1 MPKSPPLI
9 TTVDEFEDMTMSG
22 VDRSDVPVP
31 TVMARAPWRTLT
43 RSALITAAF
52 IIPALVVRVAG
63 LHPNPVAAL
72 LVYGAAVVAA
82 SFLLAWAA
90 EAAQIDVSGGLAI
103 AVLALIAVLPEY
115 AVDLYYAYVSGRVP
129 EYTQYAAANMTG
141 SNRLLM
147 GLGWPVVVLV
157 GIVVARKLGAGKL
170 SKSAGL
176 APGLSLEPANR
187 VELGFL
193 LIAGMVA
200 FLIPATGHIHLLL
213 GLALLAWFGFYLYK
227 LSHGDVEEP
236 DLVGTAAALG
246 RLPDRGRRIAVI
258 GLFAM
263 SCAVILLCA
272 APFAD
277 NLVAAG
283 TELGIDRFL
292 LVQWL
297 APLASEA
304 PEFIVATIFASRGKG
319 TAAIA
324 TLISSKVNQWTLLIG
339 SLPVAHLLGG
349 GGFSLALDARQ
360 TEEVLLT
367 ATQTL
372 MGVALI
378 LALRFHRASAW
389 ALLVLFIAQFPI
401 ASTQGRL
408 LLCGIYTAVAIG
420 GLIINRRHLAAT
432 VRAPF
437 MGRAV
442 RHGGHPHEPSEFA
455 D

>member
-1 MPKSPPLI
+1 
-9 TTVDEFEDMTMSG
+9 MTMLAT
-22 VDRSDVPVP
+22 DRPLASVP
-31 TVMARAPWRTLT
+31 TTSRSPRRTLS
-43 RSALITAAF
+43 RSAVSTAIF
-52 IIPALVVRVAG
+52 IAPAVVVRVVG
-63 LHPNPVAAL
+63 LHPDPVAAL
-72 LVYGAAVVAA
+72 LIFGAAVVSA

-103 AVLALIAVLPEY
+103 AVLALVAVLPEY
-115 AVDLYYAYVSGRVP
+115 AVDLYYAYVSGHNP
-129 EYTQYAAANMTG
+129 DYTQYAAANMTG

-157 GIVVARKLGAGKL
+157 SMLAARRVGTGKTT
-170 SKSAGL
+170 GL
-176 APGLSLEPANR
+176 TLEPANR

-193 LIAGMVA
+193 LIAGVVA
-200 FLIPATGHIHLLL
+200 FAIPAGGEIHLTL

-227 LSHGDVEEP
+227 VSHGDVEEP

-246 RLPDRGRRIAVI
+246 ELSDRSRRVVVV
-258 GLFAM
+258 GLFLV
-263 SCAVILLCA
+263 SGAVILLCA
-272 APFAD
+272 KPFAD

-304 PEFIVATIFASRGKG
+304 PEFIIATIFASRGKG

-349 GGFSLALDARQ
+349 GGFSLVLDSRQ
-360 TEEVLLT
+360 IEEVLLT
-367 ATQTL
+367 ASQTL

-378 LALRFHRASAW
+378 LALRFNRTAAW
-389 ALLVLFIAQFPI
+389 TLLGLFIVQFPLT
-401 ASTQGRL
+401 STTGRL
-408 LLCGIYTAVAIG
+408 GLCGIYAVIAVG

-437 MGRAV
+437 IGTAT
-442 RHGGHPHEPSEFA
+442 RHSGHPHHEPESPA
-455 D
+455 LSS

>member
-1 MPKSPPLI
+1 
-9 TTVDEFEDMTMSG
+9 MTMLAI
-22 VDRSDVPVP
+22 DRPAAPVS
-31 TVMARAPWRTLT
+31 TASRSRWRTLT
-43 RSALITAAF
+43 RSALITAIF
-52 IIPALVVRVAG
+52 IVPAVVVRIVG
-63 LHPNPVAAL
+63 LHPAPVAAL
-72 LVYGAAVVAA
+72 LVFGAAVVAA

-103 AVLALIAVLPEY
+103 AVLALVAVLPEY
-115 AVDLYYAYVSGRVP
+115 AVDLYYAYASGHNP
-129 EYTQYAAANMTG
+129 DYTQYAAANMTG

-157 GIVVARKLGAGKL
+157 GVVVARKV
-170 SKSAGL
+170 SANKPTGL
-176 APGLSLEPANR
+176 WLEPANR

-193 LIAGMVA
+193 LIAGVVA
-200 FLIPATGHIHLLL
+200 FAIPASGQIHLAL
-213 GLALLAWFGFYLYK
+213 GLTMLAWFGFYLYK
-227 LSHGDVEEP
+227 IGHGDVEEP

-246 RLPDRGRRIAVI
+246 ELSDRSRRIAVV
-258 GLFAM
+258 GLFAA
-263 SCAVILLCA
+263 SGAVILLCA
-272 APFAD
+272 KPFAD

-304 PEFIVATIFASRGKG
+304 PEFIIATIFATRGKG

-324 TLISSKVNQWTLLIG
+324 TLISAKVNQWTLLIG

-349 GGFSLALDARQ
+349 GGFTLALDSRQ
-360 TEEVLLT
+360 VEEVLLT

-378 LALRFHRASAW
+378 LALRFNRAAAW
-389 ALLVLFIAQFPI
+389 ALLGLFVVQFPI
-401 ASTQGRL
+401 ATTQGRL
-408 LLCGIYTAVAIG
+408 LLCGVYTAVAIA

-437 MGRAV
+437 VGRAI
-442 RHGGHPHEPSEFA
+442 RHSGHPHQSLEDSGLPT
-455 D
+455 

>member
-1 MPKSPPLI
+1 MLATDRPAASIPTASRSP
-9 TTVDEFEDMTMSG
+9 
-22 VDRSDVPVP
+22 R
-31 TVMARAPWRTLT
+31 RTLS
-43 RSALITAAF
+43 RSAVTTAMF
-52 IIPALVVRVAG
+52 IAPAVVVRVMG
-63 LHPNPVAAL
+63 LHPDPVAAL
-72 LVYGAAVVAA
+72 LIFGAAVVSA

-103 AVLALIAVLPEY
+103 AVLALVAVLPEY
-115 AVDLYYAYVSGRVP
+115 AVDLYYAYVSGHNP

-157 GIVVARKLGAGKL
+157 SMLVARRAGTAKTG
-170 SKSAGL
+170 GL
-176 APGLSLEPANR
+176 ALEPANR

-193 LIAGMVA
+193 LIAGVA
-200 FLIPATGHIHLLL
+200 AFAIPASGEIHLAL

-227 LSHGDVEEP
+227 VGHGDVEEP

-246 RLPDRGRRIAVI
+246 ELSNRSRRVVVV
-258 GLFAM
+258 GLFAV
-263 SCAVILLCA
+263 SGAVILLCA
-272 APFAD
+272 KPFAD

-304 PEFIVATIFASRGKG
+304 PEFIIATIFASRGKG

-349 GGFSLALDARQ
+349 GSSSLVLDSRQ
-360 TEEVLLT
+360 IEEVLLT

-372 MGVALI
+372 MGVAVI
-378 LALRFHRASAW
+378 LALRFRRAAAW
-389 ALLVLFIAQFPI
+389 TLLGLFIVQFPLT
-401 ASTQGRL
+401 STPARL
-408 LLCGIYTAVAIG
+408 VLCGIYAAIAIG

-432 VRAPF
+432 LQAPF
-437 MGRAV
+437 IGTAM
-442 RHGGHPHEPSEFA
+442 RHGGHPHHPAEEPA
-455 D
+455 LPA

>member
-1 MPKSPPLI
+1 M
-9 TTVDEFEDMTMSG
+9 
-22 VDRSDVPVP
+22 
-31 TVMARAPWRTLT
+31 
-43 RSALITAAF
+43 
-52 IIPALVVRVAG
+52 
-63 LHPNPVAAL
+63 
-72 LVYGAAVVAA
+72 
-82 SFLLAWAA
+82 
-90 EAAQIDVSGGLAI
+90 
-103 AVLALIAVLPEY
+103 LPEY
-115 AVDLYYAYVSGRVP
+115 AVDLYYAYVSGHVP

-157 GIVVARKLGAGKL
+157 GIVVARKRGAGGKPTGV
-170 SKSAGL
+170 A
-176 APGLSLEPANR
+176 LEPANR
-187 VELGFL
+187 LEVGFL

-200 FLIPATGHIHLLL
+200 FLIPATGHIHLVL

-246 RLPDRGRRIAVI
+246 HLPDRGRRIVVI

-339 SLPVAHLLGG
+339 SLPVSHLLGG
-349 GGFSLALDARQ
+349 GGFSLALDSRQ
-360 TEEVLLT
+360 VEEVLLT

-378 LALRFHRASAW
+378 LGLRFHRATAW
-389 ALLVLFIAQFPI
+389 ALLVLFLVQFPI
-401 ASTQGRL
+401 NSTHGRL
-408 LLCGIYTAVAIG
+408 LLCGIYTAVAIA

-437 MGRAV
+437 VGTAV
-442 RHGGHPHEPSEFA
+442 RHGGHPHEESEA
-455 D
+455 RRISAVAGTRLSEPPILSHWGCATRGSVVLT

>member
-1 MPKSPPLI
+1 
-9 TTVDEFEDMTMSG
+9 MTMRAMDRPAAAVPPTSRVRRGTRIRSG
-22 VDRSDVPVP
+22 
-31 TVMARAPWRTLT
+31 
-43 RSALITAAF
+43 LITAIF
-52 IIPALVVRVAG
+52 IVPAVVVRIAG
-63 LHPNPVAAL
+63 LHADPVVAL
-72 LVYGAAVVAA
+72 LIFGAAVVAA

-90 EAAQIDVSGGLAI
+90 EAAQIDGAGGLAI

-115 AVDLYYAYVSGRVP
+115 AVDLYYAYVSGHNAD
-129 EYTQYAAANMTG
+129 YTQYAAANMTG

-157 GIVVARKLGAGKL
+157 SIVVARKAGVGKPAPKTGAVAL
-170 SKSAGL
+170 V
-176 APGLSLEPANR
+176 PANR

-193 LIAGMVA
+193 LIAGVVA
-200 FLIPATGHIHLLL
+200 FVIPASGEIHLAL

-227 LSHGDVEEP
+227 VSHGDVEEP
-236 DLVGTAAALG
+236 DLIGTAAALG
-246 RLPDRGRRIAVI
+246 ALPDRSRRTVVV
-258 GLFAM
+258 GLFVV
-263 SCAVILLCA
+263 SGAVILLCA
-272 APFAD
+272 KPFAD

-304 PEFIVATIFASRGKG
+304 PEFIIAVIFASRGKG

-339 SLPVAHLLGG
+339 SLPVAHVLGG
-349 GGFSLALDARQ
+349 GGSSLVLDSRQ
-360 TEEVLLT
+360 VEEVLLT

-378 LALRFHRASAW
+378 LALRFGRAAAW
-389 ALLVLFIAQFPI
+389 ALLVLFVAQFPI
-401 ASTQGRL
+401 VSTQGRL
-408 LLCGIYTAVAIG
+408 LLSAVYTAVAIG
-420 GLIINRRHLAAT
+420 GLIVNRRYLVAT

-437 MGRAV
+437 VGRAI
-442 RHGGHPHEPSEFA
+442 RHSGRPHHA
-455 D
+455 DDAPGPAA